1 MTVHF
6 RDVLENFIERWE
18 VQGVGMP
25 PLINDQF
32 CRAINPEAVASVDD
46 PSKEWNVQ
54 LFRCGAVYGCLV

>member
-1 MTVHF
+1 
-6 RDVLENFIERWE
+6 
-18 VQGVGMP
+18 MP

-54 LFRCGAVYGCLV
+54 LFRSSLVQCCAVESAVQCSI